1 MSYFVLGST
10 CSMHEHPS
18 EGLGQEAGDISRSGP
33 NDMASRLEDA
43 LLSTLHRCSEP
54 LGTALEDPD
63 CCVENQINER

>member
-54 LGTALEDPD
+54 SVLLLKIRTVAL
-63 CCVENQINER
+63 RTK